1 MTLQEQFA
9 SLSLMMAAGVWIGA
23 SFSVH
28 QRFIRPLRRR
38 RLVMILTDL
47 LFWLVQAVLLFTLL
61 LPVNE
66 GVLRFYLFLGL
77 ALGFTFYKGLLEK
90 SFIHSFDVVMSV
102 LTRTWRLITKCV
114 YNLFVRPLYLLLK
127 LVFRLCKITV
137 NAVLKIALFLLL
149 LPLKFFR
156 GILHLILPD
165 KWLLGLR
172 KLVIRVRQRLHSWMA
187 LFKGHR

>member
-28 QRFIRPLRRR
+28 QRLIRPLRRR
-38 RLVMILTDL
+38 LLTVILTDL
-47 LFWLVQAVLLFTLL
+47 LFWLVQALLLFTIL

-77 ALGFTFYKGLLEK
+77 ALGFAFYKGLLEK
-90 SFIHSFDVVMSV
+90 PFLHLFDVVLSIFI
-102 LTRTWRLITKCV
+102 RTWRLITKCV
-114 YNLFVRPLYLLLK
+114 YNLLVRPLYLLLK
-127 LVFRLCKITV
+127 LIFRLCKMTV
-137 NAVLKIALFLLL
+137 NAVLKIVLFLLL
-149 LPLKFFR
+149 LPLKLFR
-156 GILHLILPD
+156 GILHLVLPD
-165 KWLLGLR
+165 KWLLGMR
-172 KLVIRVRQRLHSWMA
+172 KLIIRARQRLHSWMT